1 MLRSHSNNR
10 TPNERESKIGTRT
23 QIAPLCPAA
32 PPFPAR
38 STRPSTEMEGLIHL
52 KLALSPWTPWTV
64 STALTAQ
71 LQRRYRLEEWGHVP
85 KRDVDPVCGLCSRPL
100 RVDQRTVLPQHIP
113 DRRLLWPTGIRIL
126 RISHLCCNCS
136 SAAPFLGRCR
146 DQVDG
151 WAAGPLDSASRGMGP
166 RSDCR
171 PDCLARCVCATVQ
184 RFT

>member
-1 MLRSHSNNR
+1 MLCSHSDAEWKGENADADR
-10 TPNERESKIGTRT
+10 PAMPRFPLQIYPSVHGEGESDSSKVDR
-23 QIAPLCPAA
+23 
-32 PPFPAR
+32 
-38 STRPSTEMEGLIHL
+38 
-52 KLALSPWTPWTV
+52 SPWKV
-64 STALTAQ
+64 STALTAR
-71 LQRRYRLEEWGHVP
+71 LQRRYRLEEWGHVS

-100 RVDQRTVLPQHIP
+100 RVDQRTVLPQHIT

-136 SAAPFLGRCR
+136 SAVPFLGRCR